1 MKPVTTMRQMSS
13 IRKKASV
20 ATLALLLVT
29 GAYSS
34 ALFGFEISE
43 TSARWENSAIQVTVS
58 TDIELSQDVIA
69 AISIENFTITIT
81 TQIKIYRERENYW
94 DDLIAEFEID
104 DAISYRSTYHTYQ
117 VTSSD
122 ERVSGRYKTLKNAV
136 KALEKTRVF
145 KIAVAKEVLT
155 EGESYRGKCKVF
167 LRHSKLPS
175 LLRKRVFF
183 QKSWRL
189 GSSWKLFNL
198 Q

>member
-20 ATLALLLVT
+20 ATLALLLVA

-43 TSARWENSAIQVTVS
+43 TSARWEDSAIQVTVNA
-58 TDIELSQDVIA
+58 DIELSQDAIDAIA
-69 AISIENFTITIT
+69 NFPITIT
-81 TQIKIYRERENYW
+81 TRIKIYRERKNYW
-94 DDLIAEFEID
+94 DDLIVEFEID
-104 DAISYRSTYHTYQ
+104 DAISYRSTYQTYQ

-122 ERVSGRYKTLKNAV
+122 ERVNGTYKTLKNAL
-136 KALEKTRVF
+136 KTLGKTRVF
-145 KIAVAKEVLT
+145 EIALAKE
-155 EGESYRGKCKVF
+155 EMADGESYRGKCKVF

-183 QKSWRL
+183 KKSWRL
-189 GSSWKLFNL
+189 GSGWKQFDL
-198 Q
+198 

>member
-1 MKPVTTMRQMSS
+1 MKPVTTMKQMSD
-13 IRKKASV
+13 IRKKASA

-29 GAYSS
+29 GSYST
-34 ALFGFEISE
+34 ALFGFNISE
-43 TSARWENSAIQVTVS
+43 TSTRWKDSAIQVTVS
-58 TDIELSQDVIA
+58 TDIELSQDVID

-145 KIAVAKEVLT
+145 EIAVAKEVLT

-167 LRHSKLPS
+167 LRHSKLHS

-183 QKSWRL
+183 KKSWRL
-189 GSSWKLFNL
+189 GSGWKQFNL

>member
-1 MKPVTTMRQMSS
+1 MKPVIPMRQMSS

-20 ATLALLLVT
+20 ATLALLVVT

-34 ALFGFEISE
+34 VSFGFEISE
-43 TSARWENSAIQVTVS
+43 TNARWEDNAIQVTVNA
-58 TDIELSQDVIA
+58 DIKLSQDAIDAIA
-69 AISIENFTITIT
+69 NFPITIT
-81 TQIKIYRERENYW
+81 THIKIYRERNNYW
-94 DDLIAEFEID
+94 DDLIVEFEID
-104 DAISYRSTYHTYQ
+104 DAISYRSTYQNYQ

-122 ERVSGRYKTLKNAV
+122 ERVSGTYKTLENAL
-136 KALEKTRVF
+136 KALGKTRVF
-145 KIAVAKEVLT
+145 EIALAKEELAD
-155 EGESYRGKCKVF
+155 GESYRGKCKIF
-167 LRHSKLPS
+167 LRHSKLPL

>member
-20 ATLALLLVT
+20 ATLALLLGT

-34 ALFGFEISE
+34 ALFGFNISE
-43 TSARWENSAIQVTVS
+43 TNARWENSAIQVTVNAE
-58 TDIELSQDVIA
+58 IELSQDVID
-69 AISIENFTITIT
+69 AIANFPITIT
-81 TQIKIYRERENYW
+81 TRIKIYRERNNYW
-94 DDLIAEFEID
+94 DDLIVEFEVD
-104 DAISYRSTYHTYQ
+104 DVISYRSTYQIYQ
-117 VTSSD
+117 LKSLD
-122 ERVSGRYKTLKNAV
+122 ERISGTYKTLEDAL
-136 KALEKTRVF
+136 KALRKTRVF
-145 KIAVAKEVLT
+145 EIAVAEEVLT
-155 EGESYRGKCKVF
+155 DGESYRGKCKVF
-167 LRHSKLPS
+167 LRQSKLPS

>member
-1 MKPVTTMRQMSS
+1 MKPATTMRQMSS

-43 TSARWENSAIQVTVS
+43 TSARWEDSAIQVTVNA
-58 TDIELSQDVIA
+58 DIELSQDAIDAIA
-69 AISIENFTITIT
+69 NFPITIT
-81 TQIKIYRERENYW
+81 TRIKIYRERNNFW
-94 DDLIAEFEID
+94 DDLIVEFEID
-104 DAISYRSTYHTYQ
+104 DAISYRSTYQNYQ

-122 ERVSGRYKTLKNAV
+122 ERVSGTYKTLENAL
-136 KALEKTRVF
+136 KALGKTRVF
-145 KIAVAKEVLT
+145 EIALIKEELAD
-155 EGESYRGKCKVF
+155 GESYRGKCKVF

-183 QKSWRL
+183 KKSWRL
-189 GSSWKLFNL
+189 GSSWKQFNL

>member
-1 MKPVTTMRQMSS
+1 MKPVIPMRQMSS

-20 ATLALLLVT
+20 ATLALLVVT

-34 ALFGFEISE
+34 ASFGFEISE
-43 TSARWENSAIQVTVS
+43 TNARLEDNAIQVTVNA
-58 TDIELSQDVIA
+58 DIKLSQDAIDAIA
-69 AISIENFTITIT
+69 NFPITIT
-81 TQIKIYRERENYW
+81 TRIKIYRERNNYW
-94 DDLIAEFEID
+94 DDLIVEFEID
-104 DAISYRSTYHTYQ
+104 DAISYRSTYQNYQ

-122 ERVSGRYKTLKNAV
+122 EQVSGTYKTLENAL
-136 KALEKTRVF
+136 KAFGKTRVF
-145 KIAVAKEVLT
+145 EIALTKEELAD
-155 EGESYRGKCKVF
+155 GESYRGKCKVF
-167 LRHSKLPS
+167 LRHSKLPL

>member
-20 ATLALLLVT
+20 ATLALLLGT

-43 TSARWENSAIQVTVS
+43 TNARWENSAIQVTVNA
-58 TDIELSQDVIA
+58 DVELSQDVID
-69 AISIENFTITIT
+69 AIANFPITIT
-81 TQIKIYRERENYW
+81 TRIKIYRERNNYW
-94 DDLIAEFEID
+94 DDLIVEFEID
-104 DAISYRSTYHTYQ
+104 DAISYRSTYQNYQ

-122 ERVSGRYKTLKNAV
+122 ERVSGTYKTLENAL
-136 KALEKTRVF
+136 KALGKTRVF
-145 KIAVAKEVLT
+145 EIALTKEELAD
-155 EGESYRGKCKVF
+155 GESYRGKCKVF

-183 QKSWRL
+183 KKSWRL

-198 Q
+198 K